1 MRKNVVAALAA
12 STCLVVMAAPAQA
25 QVQAR
30 RYDIAAGSLKSAL
43 DAYAH
48 QSGRQIIYKADDLRA
63 TRSRGVRGFLSAD
76 AALNGLLSGTSFSY
90 KTDTSGAIA
99 IVPAQT
105 AAAERV
111 KTASTSLPDT
121 APAVDPQD
129 AAAAAAPAVAEQP
142 AGDIVVL
149 GTRRT
154 DRTLTN
160 SPSPVDVISA
170 AELTTQ
176 PAANMVDQ
184 LKNIVPSFYAGQ
196 NSISDAST
204 FVRSPSLRG
213 LAGDQV
219 LVMLNGKRYNRSALV
234 QVYGGSDTGLGRGAQ
249 GPDISA
255 IPSLAIGSLQVLREG
270 ATAQY
275 GSDAI
280 AGVLNYGLR
289 RDAGFELVGRAGQ
302 FYAGDGDSY
311 QIAANAGVKGDWGFI
326 NVTGEYDD
334 DGQTSRGRTRVS
346 AANFALNFPAL
357 ASQLPNYPG
366 PAQIWGNSPSHGFKT
381 VYNSEINVTD
391 DSKIYVFSNYAENKG
406 DQSFNY
412 RASVTS
418 TAVDTTGVTRTLGAN
433 AAFNNVFYLTP
444 CPLGNATCPAG
455 GFVRDANTFRFAQL
469 YPAGFTPRFV
479 GRTQEA
485 YGVLGYKGKSGDFTY
500 DVSGTLARN
509 KLSLSMYNSANFS
522 FGPATQTRFEFGN
535 LIQKEVNANAD
546 FTYALNLGLAA
557 PLTISAGAE
566 YRQETYEQTA
576 GDLQSYAAG
585 PYGAPQQLYTQTAP
599 GVYTF
604 SGTTAAQGV
613 GASGYAGT
621 SPLSA
626 GSFRQKAYG
635 AYVGL
640 ETDLTDALTVG
651 AAGRY
656 EHYNTFG
663 DAWVGKVNALYKLSD
678 GLSVRGSIGTGFH
691 APSPGQSN
699 VSIITTNFRGVQSG
713 TFPTNT
719 AVARY
724 FGATQLTPEKSTN
737 YGAGII
743 LKPVR
748 NMTITV
754 DGYQIDLRNRIGL
767 TSPFV
772 VTAADIAAQSAL
784 VPVGVGGE
792 VQYFTNGFRTRTR
805 GIDVVGTWRTKL
817 SEALLNFSLAYNYNQ
832 TKVRQYDARIIDD
845 AQLID
850 AENLAPKHRAVFNA
864 SWSLDNLSFTV
875 RENYYSS
882 FTSAQDYGQT
892 NGVANQ
898 IFGAKFTTDLELS
911 YTFADHVTLAVG
923 AQNFTDE
930 HPDRLKPTSAV
941 QIFPITGGTA
951 DGQIYPRNGG
961 PFGFNGGFYYTRLRV
976 KY

>member
-1 MRKNVVAALAA
+1 MIRYTTSTVAMAVALLAA
-12 STCLVVMAAPAQA
+12 P
-25 QVQAR
+25 
-30 RYDIAAGSLKSAL
+30 G
-43 DAYAH
+43 AH
-48 QSGRQIIYKADDLRA
+48 A
-63 TRSRGVRGFLSAD
+63 
-76 AALNGLLSGTSFSY
+76 
-90 KTDTSGAIA
+90 
-99 IVPAQT
+99 
-105 AAAERV
+105 
-111 KTASTSLPDT
+111 
-121 APAVDPQD
+121 AVDPVAP
-129 AAAAAAPAVAEQP
+129 AAAMPQAEAAQDTSAS
-142 AGDIVVL
+142 AGTAASDDPGSDIVVL

-289 RDAGFELVGRAGQ
+289 EDQGIEIVGRLGQ
-302 FYAGDGDSY
+302 YYEGDGESY
-311 QIAANAGVKGDWGFI
+311 QIAGNAGIKGDWGFI
-326 NVTGEYDD
+326 NVTGEYVDE
-334 DGQTSRGRTRVS
+334 GQTSRGVTRPS
-346 AANFALNFPAL
+346 AANFANNFPAL
-357 ASQLPNYPG
+357 APQLPNFPG
-366 PAQIWGNSPSHGFKT
+366 PVQIWGNSPSHGFKT
-381 VYNSEINVTD
+381 VYNSALNVTD
-391 DSKIYVFSNYAENKG
+391 NSKIYVFANYAENKG
-406 DQSFNY
+406 NQSFNY
-412 RASVTS
+412 RASVSS
-418 TAVDTTGVTRTLGAN
+418 TAIDTNGVVRNQGAN
-433 AAFNNVFYLTP
+433 GAFNNTFFLTP
-444 CPLGNATCPAG
+444 CPAGNATCPAG
-455 GFVRDANTFRFAQL
+455 GFVRDTNTFRFASL

-479 GRTQEA
+479 GKTQEV
-485 YGVLGYKGKSGDFTY
+485 YGVLGYKGTSGDFSY

-509 KLSLSMYNSANFS
+509 KLSLSMYSSANFS
-522 FGPATQTRFEFGN
+522 FGPATQTAFDFGD

-546 FTYALNLGLAA
+546 FTYALDLGLAA
-557 PLTISAGAE
+557 PLTISAGGE
-566 YRQETYEQTA
+566 FRKETYEQTA

-585 PYGAPQQLYTQTAP
+585 PYAIAQRLYTQTAP

-621 SPLSA
+621 SPQTA
-626 GSFRQKAYG
+626 GKFSQKAYG
-635 AYVGL
+635 AYIGL
-640 ETDLTDALTVG
+640 ETDLTEALTVG

-663 DAWVGKVNALYKLSD
+663 DAWVGKVNALYKFADAFSI
-678 GLSVRGSIGTGFH
+678 RGSIGTGFH

-699 VSIITTNFRGVQSG
+699 VSIVTTSFNNGVAFQSG
-713 TFPTNT
+713 TYPTNT
-719 AVARY
+719 AVAQY
-724 FGATQLTPEKSTN
+724 YGATDLSPEKSTN
-737 YGAGII
+737 YGVGFI
-743 LKPVR
+743 LEPVR
-748 NMTITV
+748 GMTVTV

-767 TSPFV
+767 TSPFI
-772 VTAADIAAQSAL
+772 VTAADLAAQPAL
-784 VPVGVGGE
+784 LPVGVGGQ
-792 VQYFTNGFRTRTR
+792 VQYFTNGFKTRTR
-805 GIDVVGTWRTKL
+805 GIDVVGTWRTTL
-817 SEALLNFSLAYNYNQ
+817 SEALLNFSLAYNYND
-832 TKVRQYDARIIDD
+832 TKVVDFNTRIIST

-850 AENLAPKHRAVFNA
+850 AENLAPKHRIVFNA
-864 SWSLDNLSFTV
+864 NWSLGNLAFNV

-898 IFGAKFTTDLELS
+898 VFGDKFTTDLELS
-911 YTFADHVTLAVG
+911 YTFADHFTLAIG

-930 HPDRLKPTSAV
+930 HPDRLKPTSTV
-941 QIFPITGGTA
+941 QIYPLTGGTA
-951 DGQIYPRNGG
+951 DGQVYPRNGG

>member
-1 MRKNVVAALAA
+1 MRKIYVAALAA
-12 STCLVVMAAPAQA
+12 STCMVATATTAQA

-30 RYDIAAGSLKSAL
+30 AYDISAGSLKSAL
-43 DAYAH
+43 DAYAR
-48 QSGRQIIYKADDLRA
+48 QSGRQLLYRADDLR
-63 TRSRGVRGFLSAD
+63 TSRTRGVRGFLSAD
-76 AALNGLLSGTSFSY
+76 AALVGLLSGTGFSY
-90 KTDTSGAIA
+90 RTDSSGAVA
-99 IVPAQT
+99 IIRDVAT
-105 AAAERV
+105 ARLVKASDARLVESPQAEN
-111 KTASTSLPDT
+111 
-121 APAVDPQD
+121 PQD
-129 AAAAAAPAVAEQP
+129 ASASAGTAVAEQ
-142 AGDIVVL
+142 AGSDIVVI

-176 PAANMVDQ
+176 PAANMIDQ

-213 LAGDQV
+213 LSGDQV

-289 RDAGFELVGRAGQ
+289 QDAGVELVGRVGQ
-302 FYAGDGDSY
+302 FYAGDGESY
-311 QIAANAGVKGDWGFI
+311 QLAGNAGVKGDWGFI
-326 NVTGEYDD
+326 NVTGEYVDE
-334 DGQTSRGRTRVS
+334 GQTSRGRTRVS
-346 AANFALNFPAL
+346 AANFALNFPNL
-357 ASQLPNYPG
+357 ASQLPNWPG
-366 PAQIWGNSPSHGFKT
+366 PAQFWGNSPIHGFKA
-381 VYNSEINVTD
+381 VYNSAINVTD
-391 DSKIYVFSNYAENKG
+391 DSKIYVFANYAESKG

-433 AAFNNVFYLTP
+433 GAFNNIFYLTP
-444 CPLGNATCPAG
+444 CPSGNATCPSG
-455 GFVRDANTFRFAQL
+455 GFVRDSNTFRFAQL

-479 GRTQEA
+479 GRTQQV
-485 YGVLGYKGKSGDFTY
+485 YGVLGYKGTSGDFSY
-500 DVSGTLARN
+500 DLSGTLARN

-522 FGPATQTRFEFGN
+522 FGPATQTRFEFGD

-546 FTYALNLGLAA
+546 FTYAADLGLAA

-599 GVYTF
+599 GVYSF
-604 SGTTAAQGV
+604 SGTTASQGV

-640 ETDLTDALTVG
+640 ETDLTDALTMG

-663 DAWVGKVNALYKLSD
+663 DAWVGKVNALYKISEA
-678 GLSVRGSIGTGFH
+678 LSVRGSVGTGFH

-719 AVARY
+719 AVAQY

-737 YGAGII
+737 YGAGVI

-772 VTAADIAAQSAL
+772 VTAADIARQPAL

-805 GIDVVGTWRTKL
+805 GIDVVATWRATL
-817 SEALLNFSLAYNYNQ
+817 SGALINTSLAYNYNQ
-832 TKVRQYDARIIDD
+832 TKVREYDARIIDQ

-850 AENLAPKHRAVFNA
+850 AENLAPKHRVVFNA
-864 SWSLDNLSFTV
+864 NWSLDNLSFNV

-892 NGVANQ
+892 NGVPDQ
-898 IFGAKFTTDLELS
+898 VFGGKFTTDLELS
-911 YTFADHVTLAVG
+911 YTFGDHFTLAVG

-930 HPDRLKPTSAV
+930 RPDRLKPTSAV
-941 QIFPITGGTA
+941 QIFPLTGGTA
-951 DGQIYPRNGG
+951 DGQVYPRNGG